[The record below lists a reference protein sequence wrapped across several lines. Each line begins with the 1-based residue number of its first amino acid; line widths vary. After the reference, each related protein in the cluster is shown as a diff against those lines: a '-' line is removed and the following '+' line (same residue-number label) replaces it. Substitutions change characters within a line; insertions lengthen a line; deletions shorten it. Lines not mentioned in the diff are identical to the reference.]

1 MSESVDSI
9 TIEIRE
15 KENALPGNCIR
26 AVGMCFYR
34 PSKDLN
40 TGKRYTLHHNPCDP
54 KDGFCIEL
62 KEHHR
67 VRATLNKN
75 ISQLLA
81 PYLDSNTIAE
91 PTW

>member
-1 MSESVDSI
+1 MSERVDSI
-9 TIEIRE
+9 SIEIRE
-15 KENALPGNCIR
+15 KENALPGNRIL

-40 TGKRYTLHHNPCDP
+40 TGQRYTLHHNLRNP
-54 KDGFCIEL
+54 KDVFCIEL
-62 KEHHR
+62 KHHR
-67 VRATLNKN
+67 IRATLNKN

-81 PYLDSNTIAE
+81 SYLDSNTIAE